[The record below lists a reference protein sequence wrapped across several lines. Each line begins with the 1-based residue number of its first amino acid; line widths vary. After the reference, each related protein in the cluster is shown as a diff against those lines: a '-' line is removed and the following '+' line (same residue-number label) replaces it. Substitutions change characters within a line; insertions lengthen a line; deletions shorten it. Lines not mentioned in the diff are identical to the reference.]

1 MLQQSLQGSL
11 LLFLLSQ
18 AMLQSSVQTRGAVC
32 SLSHCCCR
40 APQPLPELHF
50 LWTGWTS
57 GISVSWAI
65 LEDAFWSLDASV
77 TRVPVSLTEML
88 RKSEGNYTVAIWL
101 AIWDFQEWNLRNGTF
116 PLSAGAREE
125 RSLN

>member
-1 MLQQSLQGSL
+1 M
-11 LLFLLSQ
+11 
-18 AMLQSSVQTRGAVC
+18 
-32 SLSHCCCR
+32 
-40 APQPLPELHF
+40 
-50 LWTGWTS
+50 
-57 GISVSWAI
+57 VSWAI

-101 AIWDFQEWNLRNGTF
+101 AIWDFQEWNLRNGIF